1 MATIVMLYNLT
12 FEIEKQM
19 ASNVFKQFILFY
31 ISTIRHVQ
39 VRQLLEVAVLAPH
52 GLGHHLGQLHGRDG
66 GTQPAVAAQHVHTCL
81 DTAALSW
88 ILLRWA

>member
-19 ASNVFKQFILFY
+19 ASNVFKQFIMFY

-39 VRQLLEVAVLAPH
+39 VRQLLEVAGS
-52 GLGHHLGQLHGRDG
+52 GLGRHLGQLHGRDG
-66 GTQPAVAAQHVHTCL
+66 RAQPAVAAQHVHTHL
-81 DTAALSW
+81 HTDTDS
-88 ILLRWA
+88 I